1 MRDSRSGLPP
11 GTKRSISPSIAG
23 GITFFSLKA
32 KPRKIIVVTETIE
45 QASSGHMKR
54 PPLVKNPMT
63 VFTVCGVSAIIKDAI
78 IGSDKS

>member
-1 MRDSRSGLPP
+1 M
-11 GTKRSISPSIAG
+11 
-23 GITFFSLKA
+23 TFFSLKA

-63 VFTVCGVSAIIKDAI
+63 VFTAPGASASIQAASI
-78 IGSDKS
+78 SSEKS